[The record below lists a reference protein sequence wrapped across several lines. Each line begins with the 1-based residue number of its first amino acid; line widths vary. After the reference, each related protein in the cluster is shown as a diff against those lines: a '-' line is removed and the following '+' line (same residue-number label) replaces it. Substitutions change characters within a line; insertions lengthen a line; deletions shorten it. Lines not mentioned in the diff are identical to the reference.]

1 MVWYSKYMGKKARKI
16 LVVEDEQA
24 LNAAYQLIL
33 ERAGYEVSAAYD
45 GSEALERVSI
55 FEPELILLDL
65 KMPRMDGIAF
75 LKEYKANELGKKK
88 PKIIVFSNFDLQE
101 EIDQAFSLGADKY
114 VLKAWAA
121 PKDLLKIVTEAEKL

>member
-1 MVWYSKYMGKKARKI
+1 MVKKSRKI

-33 ERAGYEVSAAYD
+33 ERAGYNVAVAFD
-45 GSEALERVSI
+45 GGEALEQVKE
-55 FEPELILLDL
+55 FKPEIILLDL

-75 LKEYKANELGKKK
+75 LESYQAKSLGKDK

-121 PKDLLKIVTEAEKL
+121 PKDLLKIVSEAEKL

>member
-1 MVWYSKYMGKKARKI
+1 M
-16 LVVEDEQA
+16 VVEDEQA

-33 ERAGYEVSAAYD
+33 ERAGYEVAAAFD
-45 GSEALERVSI
+45 GSEALDKVKD
-55 FEPELILLDL
+55 FEPDIVLLDL

-75 LKEYKANELGKKK
+75 LEAYQPKNLGDKK

-121 PKDLLKIVTEAEKL
+121 PKDLLKIVKEAEKL

>member
-1 MVWYSKYMGKKARKI
+1 MVKKLKRVLI
-16 LVVEDEQA
+16 VEDEQA
-24 LNAAYQLIL
+24 LNAAYQMIL
-33 ERAGYEVSAAYD
+33 ERAGYDVAVAFD
-45 GSEALERVSI
+45 GSEALDRVAV
-55 FEPELILLDL
+55 FNPEIILLDL

-75 LKEYKANELGKKK
+75 LKAYEPKKLGKAK